1 MKKTY
6 CTIILM
12 MCTLYMSAQIN
23 PPADTRYDVRD
34 TVVYQGESF
43 VLDTALSQHKNYE
56 FYAEDSIVL
65 KEGFFRQSAGSGSH
79 MTLDYF
85 YTKLFVDDLE
95 VYPPCQGQQ
104 GGPNEGDKGVVGS
117 LGGTIDVGTMGG
129 AIYSIPIDLPAG
141 INGMQPSLAITY
153 NSQGGNGLIGWK
165 WDLAGLSSITRTG
178 KTRYHDGSVG
188 GITLNDN
195 TDRFLLDGQRLIK
208 THRQFNYDEFKIEQD
223 DNSRIRAYHETH
235 DGYLHIGSFRV
246 WKADGTIVEY
256 GCTADSRITEQGNG
270 HGVVSWLVNKIT
282 DRNGNAIQFFY
293 NSNPQTGE
301 YYIRQI
307 LYTFNDGLGIK
318 PEFVVDFIYSNTN
331 IPDYTFKY
339 TGGNLIQK
347 KKCLEHI
354 NISRND
360 GSDPLEQYT
369 FEYEANQQQI
379 FYDSVQMR
387 HRLAKIHYQ
396 KGDEALNPT
405 VIHWTSTGDNS
416 VLQHWDISDTAIYN
430 NFPFVGD
437 FNADGYSDLVLVP
450 FKGDTLYYEH
460 SITPRFFL
468 NNKAH
473 GFDLVDI
480 NIETQPKSL
489 DWIYVIDINDDGYDD
504 LVTVCYDSLSGLG
517 RTDIMVYRN
526 SHSQDNISFVPVW
539 EKPLYLNSKVKIA
552 IGDFLGEGKRSLL
565 IFGINADGDVAKR
578 CIYVPCSGGWCYT
591 YEVNYENIDIIPAHQ
606 IEAGEYMGD
615 GCTEIFVLGEDN
627 SSIWKLVFEEG
638 RHLLK
643 KEFDISDILFSNEN
657 ALSQVFSG
665 DFNGDG
671 LTDILAYHYEGNST
685 NGHNIWNM
693 HFATGKSMV
702 NSGRCFDFNYYK
714 MPKQELYGNSL
725 RKLKNTN
732 SGRSTWYSV
741 CISDFDGDGVS
752 DVAVI
757 GNSVLGGSMNVY
769 FNYRPNT
776 KWFLS
781 RFDGYSY
788 NGSGHGVYINCKTQ
802 YLHVGM
808 FVNKESCSFLGLQ
821 KKVDGSVSSRTPRIY
836 SLKSAGELNN
846 VSKIVDGL
854 GNVMDLD
861 YGMLL
866 QEYKNYGYGVRRMAI
881 PYRILKTST
890 TYNAAGKPIR
900 THHSFSGPCIHRD
913 GHGFLGFR
921 EVNTKTSN
929 NGDLLNAST
938 MKYSLD
944 VMKDYALLLPSTTE
958 TYVYPNDNENAVK
971 SSKITYHFLNAV
983 NSENPLVTCPA
994 LVKKELKRYN
1004 VDNPSAGML
1013 SKEITEND
1021 YNYVLSSNGRFATYT
1036 HEYNCTETR
1045 TGVHGTNVDDV
1056 ADCDFRK
1063 TTSTEFYDIQVANW
1077 ILARTK
1083 KQVTTQ
1089 SMTGKVDKVNT
1100 LILEYASNNN
1110 YKLHHATDIPNTEQ
1124 TQDRQTI
1131 KTDYVYHATGNL
1143 QSETISAPYGDQDE
1157 PQRTTWYNYG
1167 ENNKGRLVTKKTIFA
1182 GELAYE
1188 TSYFYDAHDNLD
1200 TLVDQNGLVTAYN
1213 VNPAGIT
1220 SLTTNPDNTVI
1231 GEAYRWAAGHPLA
1244 PADATYYHWI
1254 HTTGKEKQLTFYH
1267 KSGEVLRT
1275 VTFGPKSEAIITDI
1289 LYNHRGLP
1297 EAVSNPYFEGD
1308 NVQWTKYEYDRLE
1321 RLAIVTTPD
1330 ATQTHVIHQGLVT
1343 RTSISDGNGNEQKTK
1358 RTENVMGWMV
1368 SNRDPQ
1374 EVTVNYDYY
1383 ADGSLA
1389 YTQIGNNTASRI
1401 DIGYDN
1407 RGNRNSLTDPD
1418 YGTSSFVFDAYGNLK
1433 QRTSPKADVFSY
1445 QYDPMGRLIEKQ
1457 DSGENTTTTFVY
1469 DETEGQ
1475 KGTLKSISHGDNQS
1489 IQYDYDGKLRL
1500 VAVAEQLFGDLY
1512 KTRLDYDEASRIHH
1526 ITYPTGVTVQN
1537 GYSSYGHLNIISDAD
1552 GNPLWEANQTN
1563 AMGQLLQ
1570 STMGGHIVTNRLF
1583 DNKMHYIKGIATSN
1597 NLQNLSYGYD
1607 NFGNLAR
1614 RTDSLRM
1621 MTETFQY
1628 DRLNRLTEIYF
1639 GDHRCKARY
1648 DNLGRMILKQG
1659 MVWKYG
1665 GPHVQTIFSAP
1676 QFDEEKIHAMNE
1688 AVAHP
1693 DWFSPDPLSID
1704 YTSFDKIRLASSG
1717 NNEVSFQYGFNE
1729 ERIRMTESDNTWER
1743 QKTFVGNCEFIT
1755 ESDAYGTT
1763 EKSWTFLTCPLGV
1776 FAVVEQ
1782 QDGEETLHYIL
1793 KDHQG
1798 NWTVIVDAEGE
1809 VEQELSYDAWGN
1821 LRDPETWCVDASITP
1836 LFDRGYTGH
1845 EHLNGFG
1852 LINMNG
1858 RMYDPVMSSFL
1869 SVDRYVQQPEN
1880 SQGFNR
1886 YAYCM
1891 YNPLKYVD
1899 PSGWMM
1905 SRPSGSG
1912 GIPPQFT
1919 APQPVAVDGGYQLVC
1934 IDGIMYAGCLNE
1946 VECIDKAITS
1956 SGADS
1961 WAKDECRTIVWE
1973 NNGGG
1978 HSAEHDAGVVN
1989 VPTISAGGGSW
2000 TGGNNTSA
2008 KSEGLSSNTISY
2020 TVSYAGLVTGYKKSL
2035 WEKPLTRAQKAINQK
2050 KAYNT
2055 QKALKAKGITKS
2067 VKEIKAGKIANLK
2080 AGGIVVGVTGIG
2092 LSVYDIIQSGE
2103 INVSNG
2109 YNTVV
2114 AGLCMIPGAGWI
2126 IGGVSL
2132 TLDLAF
2138 YGFTGESFGD
2148 NMGHWFGDPSWK
2160 FPE

>member
-1 MKKTY
+1 M
-6 CTIILM
+6 
-12 MCTLYMSAQIN
+12 
-23 PPADTRYDVRD
+23 
-34 TVVYQGESF
+34 YQGESF
-43 VLDTALSQHKNYE
+43 VLDTTLSQHKNYE

-65 KEGFFRQSAGSGSH
+65 NEGFSRLSVESVPPA
-79 MTLDYF
+79 YF
-85 YTKLFVDDLE
+85 YTKFFIDELG
-95 VYPPCQGQQ
+95 VYPPYSGQQ

-117 LGGTIDVGTMGG
+117 LGGTIDVSVMGG

-153 NSQGGNGLIGWK
+153 NSQGGNGLMGWK

-178 KTRYHDGSVG
+178 RTRYHDGSVG
-188 GITLNDN
+188 GVTINAN
-195 TDRFLLDGQRLIK
+195 NDRFLLDGQRLIK
-208 THRQFNYDEFKIEQD
+208 TQRQYNYDEFKIEQD
-223 DNSRIRAYHETH
+223 DNSRIRAYHEFH
-235 DGYLHIGSFRV
+235 NGYLYIGSFKV

-256 GCTADSRITEQGNG
+256 GGTEDSRIVAQEGNG
-270 HGVVSWLVNKIT
+270 HGIVSWLVNKII

-293 NSNPQTGE
+293 DFNSQTGE

-307 LYTFNDGLGIK
+307 LYTYNDALGIK
-318 PEFVVDFIYSNTN
+318 PEFVVDFIYSKTN

-339 TGGNLIQK
+339 LGGNIIQK

-354 NISRND
+354 KISRND

-369 FEYEANQQQI
+369 FVYESEEHPISYDNFHHI
-379 FYDSVQMR
+379 SYDSVQMR
-387 HRLAKIHYQ
+387 HRLSKIYYR
-396 KGDEALNPT
+396 KGDEAINPT
-405 VIHWTSTGDNS
+405 RIRWTSNGDNS
-416 VLQHWDISDTAIYN
+416 VLEHWDISDTAIYK

-437 FNADGYSDLVLVP
+437 FNADGYSDLVVVP
-450 FKGDTLYYEH
+450 FKGDTMYYGN
-460 SITPRFFL
+460 SVTPRFFL

-480 NIETQPKSL
+480 SMETQPKSL

-504 LVTVCYDSLSGLG
+504 LVTVCYDSLSGFG
-517 RTDIMVYRN
+517 RTDIMVYIN
-526 SHSQDNISFVPVW
+526 SHSQNSISFVPVW
-539 EKPLYLNSKVKIA
+539 EKPLYLNSKVKMA

-565 IFGINADGDVAKR
+565 IFGINADGDAAKR

-591 YEVNYENIDIIPAHQ
+591 YDVNYETDDIIPAHQ

-615 GCTEIFVLGEDN
+615 GCSEIFVLGDSN
-627 SSIWKLVFEEG
+627 SSIWKLALDND
-638 RHLLK
+638 RYLLK
-643 KEFDISDILFSNEN
+643 KKLDISDIKYSNEN

-671 LTDILAYHYEGNST
+671 ITDLLSYHQEKISSNWQ
-685 NGHNIWNM
+685 NIWNM

-702 NSGRCFDFNYYK
+702 NLGRCSDLNFYD

-725 RKLKNTN
+725 RKLKNID
-732 SGRSTWYSV
+732 RAAWYSV
-741 CISDFDGDGVS
+741 CVSDFNGDGVS
-752 DVAVI
+752 DVTFI
-757 GNSVLGGSMNVY
+757 RNSVMGGSMFIY
-769 FNYRPNT
+769 FNFKPST
-776 KWFLS
+776 GKFLS
-781 RFDGYSY
+781 MFNGASY
-788 NGSGHGVYINCKTQ
+788 NGSGHGVYINCRTQ

-808 FVNKESCSFLGLQ
+808 FVNKENCSFLGLQ
-821 KKVDGSVSSRTPRIY
+821 KKVESSVTSRTPRIY
-836 SLKSAGELNN
+836 SLKSVGELNN
-846 VSKIVDGL
+846 VKTIVDGL

-890 TYNAAGKPIR
+890 TYNAAGKPMR

-929 NGDLLNAST
+929 NGSLLNAST

-971 SSKITYHFLNAV
+971 SSKITYHFLNAL

-1004 VDNPSAGML
+1004 IDNPSAGML

-1021 YNYVLSSNGRFATYT
+1021 YNYLLSSDGQYATYT
-1036 HEYNCTETR
+1036 HEYNCTEMR
-1045 TGVHGTNVDDV
+1045 TGVHGTDVDDI
-1056 ADCDFRK
+1056 ADCEFR
-1063 TTSTEFYDIQVANW
+1063 TTTTNEFYDIHVDTW
-1077 ILARTK
+1077 ILGRTK

-1089 SMTGKVDKVNT
+1089 SMTGKEDKVNT
-1100 LILEYASNNN
+1100 VILEYGSNNN
-1110 YKLHHATDIPNTEQ
+1110 YQIRHVTDIPNTEL
-1124 TQDRQTI
+1124 TEDRQTI
-1131 KTDYVYHATGNL
+1131 KTDYIYYSTGNL
-1143 QSETISAPYGDQDE
+1143 LLETISAPYGDQDE
-1157 PQRTTWYNYG
+1157 PQRTTIYEYG
-1167 ENNKGRLVTKKTIFA
+1167 ENNKGRLVTKMTIFA

-1188 TSYFYDAHDNLD
+1188 TSYSYDAHDNLD
-1200 TLVDQNGLVTAYN
+1200 TLVDQNGLATSYN
-1213 VNPAGIT
+1213 VTPAGIT

-1231 GEAYRWAAGHPLA
+1231 GEAYRWATGHPLA
-1244 PADATYYHWI
+1244 PADATYYHWT

-1275 VTFGPKSEAIITDI
+1275 VTFGPRGEAIITDI
-1289 LYNHRGLP
+1289 QYNHRGLP
-1297 EAVSNPYFEGD
+1297 EAVSNPYFESD
-1308 NVQWTKYEYDRLE
+1308 TVQWTKYEYDRLE

-1330 ATQTHVIHQGLVT
+1330 ETQTNIIHQGLVT

-1358 RTENVMGWMV
+1358 RTDNVMGWMI

-1389 YTQIGNNTASRI
+1389 YTQIDNNTASRI

-1407 RGNRNSLTDPD
+1407 RGNRNSLADPD

-1433 QRTSPKADVFSY
+1433 ERISPKADVFSY
-1445 QYDPMGRLIEKQ
+1445 QYDPMGRLVEKQ
-1457 DSGENTTTTFVY
+1457 DSGENITTTFVY
-1469 DETEGQ
+1469 DETEGL
-1475 KGTLKSISHGDNQS
+1475 KGTLKSITHGDNQS
-1489 IQYDYDGKLRL
+1489 IQYGYDERLRL
-1500 VAVAEQLFGDLY
+1500 VSVGEQLFGDIY
-1512 KTRLDYDEASRIHH
+1512 KTQLDYDEASRIHQ
-1526 ITYPTGVTVQN
+1526 ITYPTGVIVQN
-1537 GYSSYGHLNIISDAD
+1537 GYSAYGHLTTISDTD

-1570 STMGGHIVTNRLF
+1570 STMGGQIVTNRLF
-1583 DNKMHYIKGIATSN
+1583 DSKMHYIKGIATSN
-1597 NLQNLSYGYD
+1597 NLQKLSYGYD
-1607 NFGNLAR
+1607 KFGNLAR

-1628 DRLNRLTEIYF
+1628 DRLNRLTDIYY
-1639 GDHRCKARY
+1639 GDNHCKAKY

-1659 MVWKYG
+1659 LVWKYG
-1665 GPHVQTIFSAP
+1665 GPHVQTIFSSP

-1688 AVAHP
+1688 AVAHA

-1704 YTSFDKIRLASSG
+1704 YTSFDKVRLANDG
-1717 NNEVSFQYGFNE
+1717 DNELSLLYGFNE
-1729 ERIRMTESDNTWER
+1729 ERIRMYESHGTWER
-1743 QKTFVGNCEFIT
+1743 QKTFVENCEFII
-1755 ESDAYGTT
+1755 ESGEEGTA
-1763 EKSWTFLTCPLGV
+1763 EKTWTFLTCPLGV

-1782 QDGEETLHYIL
+1782 QGETETLHYIL

-1798 NWTVIVDAEGE
+1798 NWTVIVDADGE

-1836 LFDRGYTGH
+1836 MFDRGYTGH
-1845 EHLNGFG
+1845 EHLYGFG

-1858 RMYDPVMSSFL
+1858 RMYDPVISSFL
-1869 SVDRYVQQPEN
+1869 SVDRYVQEPEN

-1919 APQPVAVDGGYQLVC
+1919 AKQPVAVDGGYQVVC
-1934 IDGIMYAGCLNE
+1934 IDGMLYGGRLNE
-1946 VECIDKAITS
+1946 VEVIDTAISS
-1956 SGADS
+1956 SGVDS
-1961 WAKDECRTIVWE
+1961 WARQECQKIVWE

-1978 HSAEHDAGVVN
+1978 HSAEYDGGVVN
-1989 VPTISAGGGSW
+1989 VPTISGVGGGSSSAGMTINNKSTSINIGIQSFELGNGLKTQIIDAAVRYNYKTGRTW
-2000 TGGNNTSA
+2000 HQWEFKLTVSQKNWRVVNTLGKEGAGYLKFSKGLGIVGFAASASITTWQVGSYYANGGDDLNVLAKGGLDIIMSAVAFCGPIGFGISMAYFITDLATGGF
-2008 KSEGLSSNTISY
+2008 G
-2020 TVSYAGLVTGYKKSL
+2020 GWG
-2035 WEKPLTRAQKAINQK
+2035 
-2050 KAYNT
+2050 
-2055 QKALKAKGITKS
+2055 
-2067 VKEIKAGKIANLK
+2067 EIKAPN
-2080 AGGIVVGVTGIG
+2080 
-2092 LSVYDIIQSGE
+2092 
-2103 INVSNG
+2103 NV
-2109 YNTVV
+2109 
-2114 AGLCMIPGAGWI
+2114 
-2126 IGGVSL
+2126 
-2132 TLDLAF
+2132 
-2138 YGFTGESFGD
+2138 
-2148 NMGHWFGDPSWK
+2148 
-2160 FPE
+2160 PEKYPNHYKENKP